1 MGDIAWLQRLLSTE
15 PSLPASFPV
24 ALDESATKLY
34 RSLSLI
40 SLVLRR
46 AASNLNA
53 QVHRERLAQEALRGP
68 RAEGAGGG
76 RERESKGD
84 GEEEG
89 MDGRDGE
96 GGDGGRYK
104 GGQDEGKQEEIGLCA
119 PERQLGL
126 VLDSIRPA
134 LHRFEVLNTHQL

>member
-76 RERESKGD
+76 RERESTGD
-84 GEEEG
+84 GEE
-89 MDGRDGE
+89 
-96 GGDGGRYK
+96 DGGRYK